1 MALAVREPSSAFFA
15 GGTDL
20 VAQFNEGWEV
30 RCLIDLS
37 RIRTLRGI
45 RDRGSFLEIG
55 ALTTHWEGSR
65 DPRVVKALPGFARA
79 WSRVANVRVR
89 MAATL
94 GGNLMARRARYEMLI
109 LLSALGATLRMRT
122 PDGLVDRAA
131 ESLVNDP
138 PARPVLLERV
148 LIPTAGNPRFDY
160 ERSLR
165 PITTQAL
172 LIRQDASGRL
182 EGRLTLATEH
192 VLPVAIELAGLG
204 GCTFESLATRAHAIA
219 EASAEALPL
228 SFGDPVTG
236 SAYLRQVAQ
245 VQLAR
250 QIKRLSLARGE
261 Q

>member
-1 MALAVREPSSAFFA
+1 
-15 GGTDL
+15 
-20 VAQFNEGWEV
+20 
-30 RCLIDLS
+30 
-37 RIRTLRGI
+37 
-45 RDRGSFLEIG
+45 
-55 ALTTHWEGSR
+55 
-65 DPRVVKALPGFARA
+65 
-79 WSRVANVRVR
+79 